1 MNLKVDLLKVQM
13 RDYRAVT
20 TLDCDTLSK
29 VKGVIIFLITHIVSA
44 HDGFT
49 VASEVRGYPVE

>member
-1 MNLKVDLLKVQM
+1 M
-13 RDYRAVT
+13 RDDRAVA
-20 TLDCDTLSK
+20 TLDCGTLSK

>member
-1 MNLKVDLLKVQM
+1 LNLKVDLLKVQM
-13 RDYRAVT
+13 RDYRAVG
-20 TLDCDTLSK
+20 TLDSGTLSK
-29 VKGVIIFLITHIVSA
+29 IKGIIIFLITHIVSA

>member
-1 MNLKVDLLKVQM
+1 LNIKVDLLKVQM
-13 RDYRAVT
+13 RDDRAVT
-20 TLDCDTLSK
+20 TLDCSTLSK
-29 VKGVIIFLITHIVSA
+29 VKGVIIFLINHFFSA